1 MSSQQATTN
10 QATGGAGIV
19 RLLLIAAAIFA
30 PIWLAFHYTP
40 HHEGDSPFETLYL
53 HVVPS
58 TLDANAGHHGP
69 DHVAAP
75 IMVSLPFE
83 VPLLK
88 GRVSEARVEWSN
100 QLPFANLQL
109 FQLAAV
115 LLIFICFS
123 GVPAYLRTG
132 RGDYVTR
139 LFAGFA
145 QWIRDE
151 MVYPVMGREQGAK
164 LLPYF
169 LTIFFFIMFM
179 NLLGLLPGAAT
190 ATASIFVTMALALTT
205 LIMMI
210 GGGMAV
216 QGPVAYW
223 KHLVPHVPAAI
234 WPLMFLVEV
243 VGVLVKPFALMI
255 RLFANMTGGHLV
267 VLSFMG
273 LLFLVAGK
281 ATGAVEGNPAG
292 AWAASPLVVGFAVF
306 IMIVESFVALLQ
318 AYVFTMLSL
327 LFIQSSLHPEH

>member
-75 IMVSLPFE
+75 VMVSLPFE

-100 QLPFANLQL
+100 QLPFTNLQL

-115 LLIFICFS
+115 LLIFICLS

-169 LTIFFFIMFM
+169 RDLRDNLARLEDTVAGYHERLLMAFDIYLNKAAFEANEGIKFLT
-179 NLLGLLPGAAT
+179 
-190 ATASIFVTMALALTT
+190 ALTAIT
-205 LIMMI
+205 IPVMVI
-210 GGGMAV
+210 GTWYGMNFEGMAELRR
-216 QGPVAYW
+216 GY
-223 KHLVPHVPAAI
+223 PAAVGLTLASTI
-234 WPLMFLVEV
+234 LMFIYLR
-243 VGVLVKPFALMI
+243 KKRWF
-255 RLFANMTGGHLV
+255 
-267 VLSFMG
+267 
-273 LLFLVAGK
+273 
-281 ATGAVEGNPAG
+281 
-292 AWAASPLVVGFAVF
+292 
-306 IMIVESFVALLQ
+306 
-318 AYVFTMLSL
+318 
-327 LFIQSSLHPEH
+327 